1 MNRIILLYAL
11 LGARFHYI
19 LGQEP
24 QLIASAPYRMILRPT
39 SQGLNYASLQA
50 LEEAA
55 SSTIL
60 LGQDGTFLDIEV
72 AVQQVDYIPPGNDT
86 SSDDPST
93 RIRFFV
99 LGSTR
104 IFNNTDETTLRDQLN
119 ELVEVSFEDFDTM
132 FLQLLSS
139 DPILG
144 EALSVTVTPILALP
158 GPGIKSEEDK
168 RQTLSLLDIVL
179 VIISGLILLGIVY
192 MVVQHHKDRGFIEN
206 ERQRVLN
213 QRIYNNGD
221 ILVAAEQGAT
231 SPIASG
237 QDDGDDET
245 PSTPSTT
252 YSVVKVNVKPASP
265 DRSVHITT
273 TTISAMDPDVLLK
286 QESSGPI
293 FLSENLEKFEKSKW
307 FHPAHTKPRVL
318 RKFVRQP
325 VSVIAEGDEGDDGDE
340 SSDGVYEDDSSESSE
355 DVFHLE
361 CSATSSSADDT
372 TKSVASAAS
381 AVTEWMQ
388 TIRVISTKIDSQ
400 ISEDTI
406 RVISTNIDNQISEDT
421 IRVISSN
428 IDNQISDTIRIISTN
443 IDNQISEDLT
453 LSMPSQDE
461 EKDEHLSSAAASSSM
476 SSSSSSSSGATSL
489 AEKASALDGSSMEQ
503 TSLERS
509 MASSRVDRR
518 PAEKVEV

>member
-1 MNRIILLYAL
+1 LGVDTKSETNNVFDEKSLCSFPLIAADAPRESFKKENKMSRIILLNAL
-11 LGARFHYI
+11 FGARFLSI

-39 SQGLNYASLQA
+39 SQDLNYASLQA

-72 AVQQVDYIPPGNDT
+72 AVQQVDHVPSGNDT

-93 RIRFFV
+93 HIRFFV

-104 IFNNTDETTLRDQLN
+104 VFNNTDETTLQNQLN
-119 ELVEVSFEDFDTM
+119 ALVEVSFEDFDTT

-144 EALSVTVTPILALP
+144 EASSVTVTPILASS
-158 GPGIKSEEDK
+158 GPGIKSEGDN
-168 RQTLSLLDIVL
+168 RQKLSFLDIVL

-192 MVVQHHKDRGFIEN
+192 MVVQHHKDRGYIES

-221 ILVAAEQGAT
+221 ILVATEQGAT
-231 SPIASG
+231 SPISNNSQVNTQAIASG
-237 QDDGDDET
+237 ENGGDVET

-252 YSVVKVNVKPASP
+252 YSVVDFNVKPESP
-265 DRSVHITT
+265 DRSVRITT
-273 TTISAMDPDVLLK
+273 TTISSMDPDVLLK

-293 FLSENLEKFEKSKW
+293 FLSENFENKW
-307 FHPAHTKPRVL
+307 FHPAHTKPRL
-318 RKFVRQP
+318 RKFIRQP
-325 VSVIAEGDEGDDGDE
+325 VSVIAEGDEGDE
-340 SSDGVYEDDSSESSE
+340 SSDGVYEDGSSESSE
-355 DVFHLE
+355 DVFHLN
-361 CSATSSSADDT
+361 CSGASYSSADDT

-381 AVTEWMQ
+381 AVTEWMK
-388 TIRVISTKIDSQ
+388 TIRV
-400 ISEDTI
+400 
-406 RVISTNIDNQISEDT
+406 
-421 IRVISSN
+421 
-428 IDNQISDTIRIISTN
+428 ISTN

-476 SSSSSSSSGATSL
+476 SSSSSSAATSF
-489 AEKASALDGSSMEQ
+489 AGKTSALDESSLEQ

-509 MASSRVDRR
+509 MASSLVDRR